1 MEIKKEN
8 DKKKKEIKTKE
19 SSQPKKQK
27 RKPGSFIS
35 YLKQKWRTVSSII
48 SGPLMLIGLIV
59 GVSFVI
65 VKNLNAFDESK
76 NSRTREGIDEIPSSL
91 SKPLDNYKNNN
102 TNAILILT
110 ESTDFDTKEKFA
122 DSVIMNIASNQLT
135 RKAITNDDME
145 LKIDGSCSVV
155 YRLS

>member
-1 MEIKKEN
+1 
-8 DKKKKEIKTKE
+8 
-19 SSQPKKQK
+19 
-27 RKPGSFIS
+27 
-35 YLKQKWRTVSSII
+35 
-48 SGPLMLIGLIV
+48 MLIGLIV

-65 VKNLNAFDESK
+65 VKNLNVFDESK
-76 NSRTREGIDEIPSSL
+76 NSRIRESIEIPASL

-110 ESTDFDTKEKFA
+110 ERTDFDTKEKFA